1 MTPDKTNS
9 VAATERT
16 PATIKDGIDISL
28 RPRDE
33 GPNIMP
39 IPRSAGFKFDP
50 RQLRDIEIIRQG
62 GNGCARGGE
71 EWNVEIEGEWG
82 GGGIMGAV
90 KTSSGLIT
98 APVGITGDY
107 GGGDDWEYGRGDKE
121 GFLGELPRLGAS
133 EV

>member
-16 PATIKDGIDISL
+16 PATIQDGIDISL

-33 GPNIMP
+33 DPNIMP
-39 IPRSAGFKFDP
+39 IPPGTGFKFDP
-50 RQLRDIEIIRQG
+50 RQLRDIAIIRQG

-71 EWNVEIEGEWG
+71 AWNVEIGGEWG
-82 GGGIMGAV
+82 GGGSMGAV
-90 KTSSGLIT
+90 KTSSGLVT
-98 APVGITGDY
+98 APVGRTGVY
-107 GGGDDWEYGRGDKE
+107 GGSNEWECGRGNRE
-121 GFLGELPRLGAS
+121 GFLGELPRIGAS

>member
-16 PATIKDGIDISL
+16 PATIQDGIDISL

-33 GPNIMP
+33 DPNIMP
-39 IPRSAGFKFDP
+39 IPPCAGFKFDP
-50 RQLRDIEIIRQG
+50 RQLRDIAIIRQG

-90 KTSSGLIT
+90 KTSSGMIT
-98 APVGITGDY
+98 APVGISGDC
-107 GGGDDWEYGRGDKE
+107 GGGGEWEYGKGDKE
-121 GFLGELPRLGAS
+121 GFLGELPHCRAS